1 MIKIAGK
8 RHNFRRCGIAH
19 PKDPVEHNDDR
30 FSKKELAIL
39 KAEPMLIV
47 EVTVDGHT
55 EQRPDNPE
63 PGILEHAVY
72 VAPAQPEDPLIAAAR
87 EAILRGKT
95 TGDGKPLVSAMEEIM
110 EEDISA
116 ADRDRAW
123 ESIQEGLRSKGI
135 V

>member
-1 MIKIAGK
+1 
-8 RHNFRRCGIAH
+8 
-19 PKDPVEHNDDR
+19 
-30 FSKKELAIL
+30 
-39 KAEPMLIV
+39 MLIV